1 MGTIPIMGDPT
12 LMTSSN
18 PDYRPIPSYWMLGL
32 QDTNGPKGA
41 LEEHTQ
47 LITKVMSNASTYEAI
62 MINSILVAITIISV
76 RALVR
81 TMLVVNDR
89 IPTDSLR
96 KIRIHWLLYEKRKN
110 GHWDANNIS
119 WSQLF
124 SIPLLSALPLF
135 SGSLPGSFQGT
146 ASPQKALGCWHHPSP
161 GELREIFF
169 FQHPETLLPGKDL
182 IG

>member
-110 GHWDANNIS
+110 GH
-119 WSQLF
+119 
-124 SIPLLSALPLF
+124 
-135 SGSLPGSFQGT
+135 
-146 ASPQKALGCWHHPSP
+146 
-161 GELREIFF
+161 
-169 FQHPETLLPGKDL
+169 
-182 IG
+182 